1 MSKHKKSK
9 PVHNKKQ
16 DKRDITIKLDKFN
29 VGRIPIPKAT
39 KIIQGKKYD
48 KKGERKRNKLNLKK
62 YIG

>member
-1 MSKHKKSK
+1 MRKKSN

-16 DKRDITIKLDKFN
+16 TKRDITIELDKFN
-29 VGRIPIPKAT
+29 VGRIPTPKGT

-48 KKGERKRNKLNLKK
+48 KKGNRRKSKLNLKK